1 MAKNLSGARFGGI
14 DAQTRIAELEAE
26 IATLRATM
34 VQLQEQLERLR
45 AENTALRAENEALRN
60 GEGPKSTPTF
70 VKPNTHKEKGDRP
83 RKTRR
88 QRSAEQSAQ
97 AVRRRQTPTEIR
109 RHALDRC
116 PDCGYVLRGE
126 SVARR
131 RQVIDLPEMPAVQV
145 VEHQVIKRWCPVC
158 QAWHSPRLDLSD
170 VVLGQRRIGH
180 RAAGLVSWLRT
191 QMRLP
196 VASVQTM
203 LAQVFG
209 LQVSAG
215 EVSELSHAVAEA
227 GQSTVS
233 AIKTA
238 IRAQAH
244 VHMDETTWRE
254 DGDNGYVWAMS
265 TADGLRSYTFAFSR
279 AGLVPE
285 GLLRGFTG
293 TLVTDFYGGYNHTPG
308 RHQRC
313 WVHLLRDLHELLET
327 HAATHPQLSI
337 WIDAV
342 IQTYRDAKAL
352 NERAPPPTLAERLT
366 MADALV
372 ERVQVLGRQ
381 WAQAEH
387 KAHPAHAMCKRL
399 LRHDLELFEFVR
411 QPGLA
416 AHNNLAERSVRPL
429 VIARKISGGT
439 RSERGSD
446 TRMALQTLF
455 ATWTAQG
462 KSALA
467 ECQAMLV
474 RASRP
479 LPQS

>member
-1 MAKNLSGARFGGI
+1 VAKNLSGARFGGI

-26 IATLRATM
+26 VAKLRAT
-34 VQLQEQLERLR
+34 VEQLHE
-45 AENTALRAENEALRN
+45 ENMALRAENEALRQ

-70 VKPNTHKEKGDRP
+70 VKPNTHKQKRDRP

-97 AVRRRQTPTEIR
+97 AVRRRETPTEIR
-109 RHALDRC
+109 RHALERC
-116 PDCGYVLRGE
+116 PDCGYPLRGE

-131 RQVIDLPEMPAVQV
+131 RQVIDLPVLPAVQV

-158 QAWHSPRLDLSD
+158 QAWHSPRLDLSEA
-170 VVLGQRRIGH
+170 VLGQRRIGH
-180 RAAGLVSWLRT
+180 RVASLVSWLRT
-191 QMRLP
+191 ELRLP
-196 VASVQTM
+196 VASVQAM
-203 LAQVFG
+203 LAQVFK
-209 LQVSAG
+209 LHVSAG
-215 EVSELSHAVAEA
+215 QISELAHAVAEA

-233 AIKTA
+233 AIETA
-238 IRAQAH
+238 IRARAH

-265 TADGLRSYTFAFSR
+265 TTDGLRSYTFTFSR
-279 AGLVPE
+279 AGVVPE

-313 WVHLLRDLHELLET
+313 WVHLLRDLHELIKT
-327 HAATHPQLSI
+327 HAAAHPELPA

-366 MADALV
+366 AADALV
-372 ERVQVLGRQ
+372 ERVQVLGRR

-439 RSERGSD
+439 RSERGSH

-455 ATWTAQG
+455 ATWAAQG

-467 ECQAMLV
+467 ECQAMLA
-474 RASRP
+474 RGPGP

>member
-1 MAKNLSGARFGGI
+1 VAKNLSGARFGDI
-14 DAQTRIAELEAE
+14 DTQIRVAELEAE
-26 IATLRATM
+26 VATLRA
-34 VQLQEQLERLR
+34 VIERLR
-45 AENTALRAENEALRN
+45 GENTALRVENEALRN
-60 GEGPKSTPTF
+60 GEGPKSTATF
-70 VKPNTHKEKGDRP
+70 VKPNTHKEKRDRR

-97 AVRRRQTPTEIR
+97 AVRRRETPTEIR

-116 PDCGYVLRGE
+116 PDCGYPLRGE

-131 RQVIDLPEMPAVQV
+131 RQVIDLPVMPAVQV
-145 VEHQVIKRWCPVC
+145 VEHEVIKRWCPVC
-158 QAWHSPRLDLSD
+158 QAWHSPRLDVSD
-170 VVLGQRRIGH
+170 AVLGQRRIGH
-180 RAAGLVSWLRT
+180 RAASLVSWLRT
-191 QMRLP
+191 ELRLP
-196 VASVQTM
+196 VASVQAM
-203 LAQVFG
+203 LAQVFK
-209 LQVSAG
+209 LHVSAG
-215 EVSELSHAVAEA
+215 QVSELAHAVAEA
-227 GQSTVS
+227 GQSTVGT
-233 AIKTA
+233 IKTA

-279 AGLVPE
+279 AGVVPE

-327 HAATHPQLSI
+327 HTATHPELPA

-366 MADALV
+366 AADALV
-372 ERVQVLGRQ
+372 GRVQVLGRQ

-439 RSERGSD
+439 RSERGFPTVVSSS
-446 TRMALQTLF
+446 LC
-455 ATWTAQG
+455 
-462 KSALA
+462 K
-467 ECQAMLV
+467 
-474 RASRP
+474 
-479 LPQS
+479 